1 MKAENQIKKSKLYA
15 FVENAE
21 FFIRQKLG
29 AVNRIFAFNEI
40 FKINIEIKI
49 SSKVV
54 FLQSISA
61 LISIKFYYDFITMLL
76 MATVIIIFIVR
87 VLLRRKNLG
96 I

>member
-1 MKAENQIKKSKLYA
+1 MKAENQIQKSKLHA

-54 FLQSISA
+54 FLQSSA
-61 LISIKFYYDFITMLL
+61 SISIKFYYDFITMLL

-87 VLLRRKNLG
+87 VLLRRKKIG

>member
-61 LISIKFYYDFITMLL
+61 SISIKFYYDFITMLL

-87 VLLRRKNLG
+87 VLLRRKKIG

>member
-40 FKINIEIKI
+40 FKTC
-49 SSKVV
+49 SKVV

-61 LISIKFYYDFITMLL
+61 SISIKFYYDFITMLL

-87 VLLRRKNLG
+87 VLLRRKKIG